1 MDLTLAKSSRAERH
15 AAAMREAIALLKAEG
30 VRFNQPDK
38 YTLIFGPYS
47 YWPGTGKLYRDG
59 DEHSLRDQGPA
70 EITALIRSLKPS
82 VHRFATLRTQR

>member
-15 AAAMREAIALLKAEG
+15 DAAMREAIALLKGEG
-30 VRFNQPDK
+30 VRFSQPDK

-59 DEHSLRDQGPA
+59 DEHSLREQGPA
-70 EITALIRSLKPS
+70 EITALLRSLKQS
-82 VHRFATLRTQR
+82 VHRSAIFRTQR